1 MLEYQFAIYKVRRH
15 FDFVQMRHYP
25 LTSSPHPKCRPPVV
39 NSKLNQ
45 TGSPMAKP
53 NYAFEKRQ
61 RELAKKK
68 KKEEKRL
75 RKQPT
80 AVPPEPTGD

>member
-1 MLEYQFAIYKVRRH
+1 
-15 FDFVQMRHYP
+15 
-25 LTSSPHPKCRPPVV
+25 
-39 NSKLNQ
+39 
-45 TGSPMAKP
+45 MAKP